1 MALDRPR
8 RIFSGSTRGPA
19 RGSFDLGG
27 RVVLAG
33 LAGTVVGVMIMLFAM
48 PTDLFGRVPS
58 LGGTINA
65 APEQVAVVDGET
77 LRLQDTVIRLQ
88 GLAAPP
94 RGFSCRVSDG
104 SVSDCGDAA
113 ATALA
118 ALVRGHRVACRLNGR
133 DPAGLAQGRCEAAGT
148 DLNRALVMAGWARA
162 LDTSGMSEAESEA
175 RSAGRGLWRD
185 GAMPTF

>member
-1 MALDRPR
+1 
-8 RIFSGSTRGPA
+8 
-19 RGSFDLGG
+19 
-27 RVVLAG
+27 VVLAG
-33 LAGTVVGVMIMLFAM
+33 VAGTIFGAVIMLFAM
-48 PTDLFGRVPS
+48 PTDLFGRVPP

-94 RGFSCRVSDG
+94 RGLSCRASDG
-104 SVSDCGDAA
+104 SVSDCGAA
-113 ATALA
+113 SATALA
-118 ALVRGHRVACRLNGR
+118 ALVRGHGVACRLNGR

-162 LDTSGMSEAESEA
+162 LDSSGMGEAETEA
-175 RSAGRGLWRD
+175 RGERRGLWRY
-185 GAMPTF
+185 GAMPAF